1 MGTEVEKTE
10 PEPTRITV
18 QDNGPMSILLD
29 TGKFEHLWR
38 ISNAF
43 ASSDMV
49 PDHCKGKPHNCFV
62 LCQLAIRLEI
72 DPFTMMQSCYV
83 VHGKPG
89 VEAKLAIA
97 LCNRLVGTKN
107 APFRDRIQWEFT
119 GKGKDRECTA
129 FAHDRISGDRCEATV
144 NIAMAQAE
152 GWMSKSGS
160 KWKTMPD
167 VMLRYRSARFLVRF
181 YCEDVMMGLNYTKEE
196 LEDMHKGAITVD
208 SEPTKS
214 DEIAEMLA
222 PPEPAAEPD
231 HYVEQAPVEDAEPEK
246 EPEGDGVTYEDDGF
260 SLEGG
265 A

>member
-1 MGTEVEKTE
+1 MGNEVEKTE

-38 ISNAF
+38 IAQAF
-43 ASSDMV
+43 SSSDMV
-49 PDHCKGKPHNCFV
+49 PDHCRNKPNNCFV

-97 LCNRLVGTKN
+97 LCNRLVGTPN

-129 FAHDRISGDRCEATV
+129 YAHDRISGDRCEASV

-152 GWMSKSGS
+152 GWMSKAGS

-196 LEDMHKGAITVD
+196 LEDMHTDAITVD
-208 SEPTKS
+208 SMPTKS
-214 DEIAEMLA
+214 DELAAMLESPKPVA
-222 PPEPAAEPD
+222 DEVEPEPEQPAEQ
-231 HYVEQAPVEDAEPEK
+231 EPVDT
-246 EPEGDGVTYEDDGF
+246 GVTYEDDGF

-265 A
+265 E